1 MKKFLRFTL
10 NLGAS
15 LGASLCVAAVAV
27 AEHSPQHQRHELMEA
42 VGDAAKPLGGML
54 RGKMSF
60 DADVV
65 MKSLMTW
72 QVSAEAFGDLF
83 PEGSESGE
91 GTEAA
96 PEIWTDRAGFDAALA
111 KFLEDTNTAIAA
123 KPQTLEAAQPLI
135 GAAFKNCKGCHD
147 KYRIEDE

>member
-1 MKKFLRFTL
+1 MNKFVRSTL
-10 NLGAS
+10 S
-15 LGASLCVAAVAV
+15 LTGLLCVAAVAS
-27 AEHSPQHQRHELMEA
+27 AEHSPQHQRHELMES

-54 RGKMSF
+54 RGKMAF

-65 MKSLMTW
+65 MQSLMTW
-72 QVSAEAFGDLF
+72 RDAAEQFGSLF
-83 PEGSESGE
+83 PEGTETGE

-96 PEIWTDRAGFDAALA
+96 PAIWTERADFDAKLA

-123 KPQTLEAAQPLI
+123 KPMTLEAAQPLI

-147 KYRIEDE
+147 KFRIEDE